1 MKFENVYFINGTAYA
16 GKSTMVKLLAEKYDG
31 IACEEN
37 YQDRLLEN
45 LDTKEFPN
53 LTYTRDL
60 QDWGEFVRR
69 TPDEYEAWVNGV
81 TKECTVLEIEILK
94 DLVSRTKKKI
104 FVDTNISVEIL
115 HEISDENHVLIMLA
129 DPNISVQRFFERP
142 DKEKQFLYQLL
153 LKEDN
158 PEDAMINFR
167 ECLKRVNSQE
177 RYMMFQKSGFNVITR
192 DENISSKS
200 RYNPHVFTE
209 QGLYMLMTVL
219 KGPLAVKQSKALI
232 RTFKKMKDYILEN
245 RDLIGQRE
253 ILQLSMETA
262 NNRIEINKINSDM
275 ISLEKQIS
283 DVAEGLKDV
292 VTKSELADMMN
303 SFVSDDDEKWLMFN
317 AKFSSADEVYESIY
331 KQAKSSIYVVDN
343 YIGLRTLVHLKNSPT
358 GVNIILFSDNVG
370 NNKLHN
376 IEFIDFCKE
385 YPTVNLSM
393 KKTGGIFH
401 DRFIVLDYGTADERV
416 FLCGASSKDAGAR
429 ITSIV
434 EDYGVSKYTPVI
446 ATLLK
451 NPTLN
456 LPQ

>member
-1 MKFENVYFINGTAYA
+1 M
-16 GKSTMVKLLAEKYDG
+16 AED
-31 IACEEN
+31 
-37 YQDRLLEN
+37 
-45 LDTKEFPN
+45 
-53 LTYTRDL
+53 
-60 QDWGEFVRR
+60 
-69 TPDEYEAWVNGV
+69 
-81 TKECTVLEIEILK
+81 
-94 DLVSRTKKKI
+94 KKK
-104 FVDTNISVEIL
+104 
-115 HEISDENHVLIMLA
+115 DEFAVI
-129 DPNISVQRFFERP
+129 DITE
-142 DKEKQFLYQLL
+142 EY
-153 LKEDN
+153 LKERIYEIRGQRVILDSDLSEIYGYTTKAFN
-158 PEDAMINFR
+158 QQVKNNIEKFDEDFMFELTDDEVEDLRSNF
-167 ECLKRVNSQE
+167 LTANL
-177 RYMMFQKSGFNVITR
+177 N
-192 DENISSKS
+192 SKS

-232 RTFKKMKDYILEN
+232 RTFKRMKDYILEN

-253 ILQLSMETA
+253 LLQLSMETA
-262 NNRIEINKINSDM
+262 NNRIEISKINSDM

-303 SFVSDDDEKWLMFN
+303 SFISDDDEKWLMFN

-331 KQAKSSIYVVDN
+331 RQAKSSIYVVDN
-343 YIGLRTLVHLKNSPT
+343 YIGLRTLVHLKNSPI

-376 IEFIDFCKE
+376 IEYTDFRKE
-385 YPTVNLSM
+385 YPTVKLSM

-434 EDYGVSKYTPVI
+434 EDYGIAKYNSVI
-446 ATLLK
+446 VGLLK
-451 NPTLN
+451 NSPLV
-456 LPQ
+456 LPK

>member
-1 MKFENVYFINGTAYA
+1 MAEDKKKDEFAVIDITEEYLKERIYEIRGQRVILDADLSEIYGYTTKAFNQQVKNNIEKFDEDFMFELTDDEV
-16 GKSTMVKLLAEKYDG
+16 
-31 IACEEN
+31 
-37 YQDRLLEN
+37 EN
-45 LDTKEFPN
+45 LRSNFLTAN
-53 LTYTRDL
+53 L
-60 QDWGEFVRR
+60 
-69 TPDEYEAWVNGV
+69 N
-81 TKECTVLEIEILK
+81 
-94 DLVSRTKKKI
+94 
-104 FVDTNISVEIL
+104 
-115 HEISDENHVLIMLA
+115 
-129 DPNISVQRFFERP
+129 
-142 DKEKQFLYQLL
+142 
-153 LKEDN
+153 
-158 PEDAMINFR
+158 
-167 ECLKRVNSQE
+167 
-177 RYMMFQKSGFNVITR
+177 
-192 DENISSKS
+192 SKS

-232 RTFKKMKDYILEN
+232 RTFKRMKDYILEN

-253 ILQLSMETA
+253 LLQLSMETA
-262 NNRIEINKINSDM
+262 NNRIEISKINSDM

-303 SFVSDDDEKWLMFN
+303 SFISDDDEKWLMFN

-331 KQAKSSIYVVDN
+331 RQAKSSIYVVDN

-376 IEFIDFCKE
+376 IEYTDFRKE
-385 YPTVNLSM
+385 YPTVKLSM

-434 EDYGVSKYTPVI
+434 EDYGIAKYNSVI
-446 ATLLK
+446 AGLLK
-451 NPTLN
+451 NSPLV
-456 LPQ
+456 LPK